1 MRGQTLA
8 DVSDELVK
16 AGTFLRGFTG
26 DQMKCIQMFTECQEI
41 VQWIQSTTKGKW
53 HLIYV

>member
-26 DQMKCIQMFTECQEI
+26 DQIKCIQMFTECQEI
-41 VQWIQSTTKGKW
+41 VQWIQSTTKGK
-53 HLIYV
+53 